1 MVENEWIMPDLQA
14 SDLGSS
20 KLVFDD
26 VISLRVISVLRFLFD
41 QRSEIYTSLEHLACW
56 VNPVERVGD

>member
-26 VISLRVISVLRFLFD
+26 VISLRVISELRFLFD
-41 QRSEIYTSLEHLACW
+41 QRSEIYTSI
-56 VNPVERVGD
+56 